1 MREEDPVLKVPEVAR
16 RLRVSPETVRRW
28 LRDGELRGVRFSDRG
43 GWRVLSSEV
52 ERKLRGE
59 ASPAWDAQDYR
70 GVREQRVAEPSVPY
84 RAGDDDRQPDPK
96 GRAA

>member
-1 MREEDPVLKVPEVAR
+1 MALDVCYRNIAASGGGAMAEQDPVLTVPEVAA
-16 RLRVSPETVRRW
+16 RLRVTPETVRRW

-59 ASPAWDAQDYR
+59 
-70 GVREQRVAEPSVPY
+70 
-84 RAGDDDRQPDPK
+84 RAPK
-96 GRAA
+96 TRAA

>member
-1 MREEDPVLKVPEVAR
+1 MADEDPVLKVPEVAR
-16 RLRVSPETVRRW
+16 RLRVSAETVRRW

-59 ASPAWDAQDYR
+59 WPP
-70 GVREQRVAEPSVPY
+70 PSVPESRAAEPRGRY
-84 RAGDDDRQPDPK
+84 RVDRPDPGSDGDRSAGK
-96 GRAA
+96 AAAA

>member
-1 MREEDPVLKVPEVAR
+1 MAPGVRCRNIAAAEGGAMAEEDPVLKVPEVAR
-16 RLRVSPETVRRW
+16 RLRVTPETVRRW

-59 ASPAWDAQDYR
+59 SA
-70 GVREQRVAEPSVPY
+70 
-84 RAGDDDRQPDPK
+84 PK
-96 GRAA
+96 TRAA

>member
-59 ASPAWDAQDYR
+59 GPPAWGAQ
-70 GVREQRVAEPSVPY
+70 GHGGPPEQRVAEPSATY
-84 RAGDDDRQPDPK
+84 TAGRDDREPGPK

>member
-1 MREEDPVLKVPEVAR
+1 MADEDPVLKVPEVAR
-16 RLRVSPETVRRW
+16 RLRVSAETVRRW

-59 ASPAWDAQDYR
+59 WAAPA
-70 GVREQRVAEPSVPY
+70 VTESRVAEPRGRY
-84 RAGDDDRQPDPK
+84 RADGPGSGPAGD
-96 GRAA
+96 RAEGKAAAA